1 MRPILPGD
9 VRAAALALLPVP
21 LAARD
26 AALARIFARAEAA
39 DRYRK
44 RLGRVHPA
52 WGDGTLAAAAR
63 AAADEPMADHP
74 AYLDAQLR
82 VLAGLAHRR
91 GIAPPALPLSAR
103 SPMC

>member
-1 MRPILPGD
+1 MRPVLPGD
-9 VRAAALALLPVP
+9 VRAAALALVALPR
-21 LAARD
+21 ATRD
-26 AALARIFARAEAA
+26 AALAAIFARAEAA

-63 AAADEPMADHP
+63 PAADEPLADDP

-82 VLAGLAHRR
+82 VLTCLAHRR
-91 GIAPPALPLSAR
+91 GIACPGLPLYAR
-103 SPMC
+103 APMW